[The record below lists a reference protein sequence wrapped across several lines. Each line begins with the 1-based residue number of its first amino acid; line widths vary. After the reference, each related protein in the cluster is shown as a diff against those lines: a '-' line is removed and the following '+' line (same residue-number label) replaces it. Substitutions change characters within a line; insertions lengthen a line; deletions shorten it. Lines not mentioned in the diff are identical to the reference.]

1 MSAQNTLQF
10 FGDDAV
16 SAMPYGDI
24 MPGLVRRADPVAEH
38 DDSDD
43 EAEQPMVI
51 TIELIWAAIAIA
63 SAFATAM
70 FLAA

>member
-63 SAFATAM
+63 SAFVTAM

>member
-24 MPGLVRRADPVAEH
+24 MPGLVRRADQVAEH
-38 DDSDD
+38 DDDD

-51 TIELIWAAIAIA
+51 TVELIWAAIAIA

-70 FLAA
+70 FLAG